1 MEQHPPNAFVWLK
14 QCLGDN
20 ADKFQSVHFI
30 WATEK
35 DMLEG
40 EEERAREGKGARTL
54 LAGIDIKFQVSR
66 GRCENKENIL

>member
-1 MEQHPPNAFVWLK
+1 MEQHPQNAFVWLK

-30 WATEK
+30 WAMEK

-40 EEERAREGKGARTL
+40 EEERAREGKGA
-54 LAGIDIKFQVSR
+54 
-66 GRCENKENIL
+66 